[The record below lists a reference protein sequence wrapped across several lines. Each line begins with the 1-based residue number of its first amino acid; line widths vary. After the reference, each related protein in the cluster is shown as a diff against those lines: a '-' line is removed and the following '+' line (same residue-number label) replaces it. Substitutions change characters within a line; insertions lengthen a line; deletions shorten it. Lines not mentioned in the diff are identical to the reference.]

1 MKKKITIE
9 GMSCMHCVKHVRE
22 ALEELGKKETVEV
35 NLEGQ
40 YALVETEASDQTIIE
55 AIDIAGYDVIKVEEV

>member
-22 ALEELGKKETVEV
+22 ALEELGQKETIEV

-40 YALVETEASDQTIIE
+40 YAVVETEASDSAIIE
-55 AIDIAGYDVIKVEEV
+55 AIDVAGYDVIKVEEV